1 MIEFNENFSGG
12 AKAAREEAIKMVNR
26 SKGKALE
33 PSTKR
38 LESPEKE
45 TLPDARNRYAALLKA
60 IDQLTIGPLQPTGY
74 SFAFLHAAIIRRLLA
89 ANERLASSAQ
99 PNAQPIHRIHPRR
112 FEIIIDLNLEYPGGR
127 DAAGRRGRR
136 SYRGREAGGESRRRW
151 AANSIRERPTKQPV
165 FIRATRSAR
174 YSSLIDLDMEAAKSE
189 VENYSFSGI
198 ALTHLEV
205 KG

>member
-1 MIEFNENFSGG
+1 
-12 AKAAREEAIKMVNR
+12 MVNR

-38 LESPEKE
+38 LENPEKE
-45 TLPDARNRYAALLKA
+45 TLADARESVRRASEGNRPTNYWPAADDRL
-60 IDQLTIGPLQPTGY
+60 QLRL
-74 SFAFLHAAIIRRLLA
+74 LHAAIIWRLLA
-89 ANERLASSAQ
+89 ANEGLASSAQ

-165 FIRATRSAR
+165 FIRATRSTR